1 MTSSGQVLYAGGNE
15 CVLMIKS
22 CNPYERDSLYNFVSE
37 LAPGNAKQVALLG
50 LLEGLYSQDLTATI
64 PRDQDIRVSDNEA
77 ILDISRLLSQQTNDS
92 KTIEQSVEAIY
103 KPIYE
108 KFYESGEVQTKCD
121 RAVKALHMAKI
132 ILAQGKGKGG
142 KLPIAELDN
151 LMLEQ

>member
-1 MTSSGQVLYAGGNE
+1 
-15 CVLMIKS
+15 MIKS

-37 LAPGNAKQVALLG
+37 LAPGNAKQVTLLG

-64 PRDQDIRVSDNEA
+64 PRHQDIRESGNEVSF
-77 ILDISRLLSQQTNDS
+77 DISQLLSQQTNDS

-108 KFYESGEVQTKCD
+108 KFFEPGEVETKCD
-121 RAVKALHMAKI
+121 RAVKALHTAKT
-132 ILAQGKGKGG
+132 ILEKGKSKRG

>member
-1 MTSSGQVLYAGGNE
+1 
-15 CVLMIKS
+15 
-22 CNPYERDSLYNFVSE
+22 
-37 LAPGNAKQVALLG
+37 
-50 LLEGLYSQDLTATI
+50 
-64 PRDQDIRVSDNEA
+64 VSDNEA
-77 ILDISRLLSQQTNDS
+77 IFDISRLLSQQTNDS